1 MMKKILILCIAALGL
16 FNSCKKE
23 VVWVPDG
30 YGASKVEKPKGDYVA
45 DKSFKRISYAYH
57 NANLTNVDTAKLQY
71 ITHLHFAFLNPK
83 EDGTLQAL
91 TSQTAFENYNKL
103 AKEYKVK
110 TAISIQGNELMFR
123 TIAANEQT
131 RKRLVKSLVDFAVRY
146 NLDGIDLDW
155 EYPRA
160 NYGSDVTFE
169 VFAKELAAELHAWH
183 KYLSMAV
190 TPGLYAGPVKDGIT
204 KGAIDAVDFVNL
216 MAYDG
221 FNIDPSNPSHHATYY
236 MAEKVLNVWLN
247 EKGLSKEKAIL
258 GLPLYGK
265 NIDNAS
271 MTFNALLMNGADPL
285 LDVFSVKGV
294 NYYYN
299 GTETIKAKTELAKSR
314 GNGVMFWEY
323 SQDTKGTNS
332 LIKAAYDVSK

>member
-1 MMKKILILCIAALGL
+1 MMKKILILCIAAVGL

-23 VVWVPDG
+23 IVWVPDG
-30 YGASKVEKPKGDYVA
+30 YGASKVEKPTGEYVS

-57 NANLTNVDTAKLQY
+57 NASLATMDTTKLQY

-91 TSQTAFENYNKL
+91 TNQTAFENYNKL

-169 VFAKELAAELHAWH
+169 VFTKELAAELHSWH

-190 TPGLYAGPVKDGIT
+190 TAGLYAGPVKDGIT

-221 FNIDPSNPSHHATYY
+221 INTDPLNPNHHATYN
-236 MAEKVLNVWLN
+236 MAEKVLNIWLTD
-247 EKGLSKEKAIL
+247 KGLPKEKAII

-265 NIDNAS
+265 NTANSS
-271 MTFNALLMNGADPL
+271 MTYSSLLNSGADPIN
-285 LDVFSVKGV
+285 DEFAVNGV
-294 NYYYN
+294 VYYYN
-299 GTETIKAKTELAKSR
+299 GIPTIKAKTELAKLK

-323 SQDTKGTNS
+323 GQDARGVNS
-332 LIKAAYDVSK
+332 LIKAAYDVSQ

>member
-1 MMKKILILCIAALGL
+1 MKKILILCIAAIGL
-16 FNSCKKE
+16 FSSCKKE

-30 YGASKVEKPKGDYVA
+30 YGASKVEKPAGEYVA
-45 DKSFKRISYAYH
+45 DKSFKRIAYAYH
-57 NANLTNVDTAKLQY
+57 NANLTTMDTIKLQY

-91 TSQTAFENYNKL
+91 TSQSAFENYNKL
-103 AKEYKVK
+103 AKEHKVK

-131 RKRLVKSLVDFAVRY
+131 RRKLVKSLVDFAVRY

-169 VFAKELAAELHAWH
+169 VFTKELAAELHSWH

-190 TPGLYAGPVKDGIT
+190 TAGLYAGPVKDGIT

-221 FNIDPSNPSHHATYY
+221 IGTDATNPNHHASYN
-236 MAEKVLNVWLN
+236 MAEKVINIWLT
-247 EKGLSKEKAIL
+247 EKNLPKEKAII

-265 NIDNAS
+265 NAANSS
-271 MTFNALLMNGADPL
+271 MTYNTLLTNGADPMK
-285 LDVFSVKGV
+285 DEYSVSGV

-299 GTETIKAKTELAKSR
+299 GITTIKAKTELAKSK
-314 GNGVMFWEY
+314 GNGIMFWEY
-323 SQDTKGTNS
+323 SQDARGVNS
-332 LIKAAYDVSK
+332 LMKAAYDVSK